1 MSIDQDRLVDALDTT
16 VTIAPSV
23 QAACQA
29 AVAALGASL
38 SGTIAVLVNVNG
50 PLRCL
55 AATGAWQ
62 VFDGVPADA
71 GVVGRVYRTGKT
83 AVVPDVR
90 IDPDYI
96 PLGPGVLT
104 EVCAP
109 VTGPDGSTIG
119 VVNIESAHNRDLAAV
134 TTALEWAAGLLSE
147 RIAELGGVP
156 AESAGQRL
164 LRHAVALSSAP
175 DEPEILDRTLEAV
188 RDISGLSS
196 AAIAMGSGPDI
207 QVTAAR
213 GPLAGLLV
221 IADRTA
227 LALLAARTRRHGS
240 TYSLGD
246 PASLD
251 ARGFERLTGAG
262 IRTMI
267 AVPIGGRHDDGG
279 VLLAVDHEVVPT
291 DTGTVSLLEL
301 LAAQSLVCL
310 ERVKLVVQLRLRA
323 SSDPLTGLGHH
334 GRFSERLSRARP
346 GHTAVLAIDVDRFKT
361 VNDTY
366 GHQEGDRL
374 LVELVRAVQGTLRAD
389 DDLYRIGGDEFAAVM
404 EVGHSGEA
412 LAVAERLVA
421 AARRVGRTISVGVA
435 LREPGETAENTLRRA
450 DEALYAVKR
459 AGRDAARLADTG
471 PVARSLLVLPPDI
484 TSYHPS

>member
-16 VTIAPSV
+16 VTVASSV

-29 AVAALGASL
+29 AVTALGRSL
-38 SGTIAVLVNVNG
+38 SGTIAILLNVNG
-50 PLRCL
+50 RLRCL

-90 IDPDYI
+90 IDADYI

-104 EVCAP
+104 EVCVP
-109 VTGPDGSTIG
+109 VTGPDGHPVG
-119 VVNIESAHNRDLAAV
+119 VVNVESANSPDLAAV
-134 TTALEWAAGLLSE
+134 ATALEWAAGLLSE
-147 RIAELGGVP
+147 RIVELDGVP
-156 AESAGQRL
+156 AESTGQRL

-267 AVPIGGRHDDGG
+267 AVPVGGRHDDGG
-279 VLLAVDHEVVPT
+279 VLLAVDHEVIPA
-291 DTGTVSLLEL
+291 DTSTVSLLEL
-301 LAAQSLVCL
+301 LAAQSLICL

-334 GRFSERLSRARP
+334 GRFSERLTRARP
-346 GHTAVLAIDVDRFKT
+346 GRTAVLAIDVDRFKT

-404 EVGHSGEA
+404 EVGHSAEA

-435 LREPGETAENTLRRA
+435 LREPGESAENTLRRA

-459 AGRDAARLADTG
+459 AGRDAARLAESGT
-471 PVARSLLVLPPDI
+471 VARSLLVLPPDI
-484 TSYHPS
+484 TAYRPS